1 MNADPL
7 LRATPGIGEGPDVDL
22 LLAAL
27 ATEREGQRL
36 LLAGDPDAAR
46 PYMRAA
52 AATYLASFPLA
63 QPRSWGRL
71 IGAVKA
77 AALAGDPH
85 DTARAA
91 ADHLG
96 DVADSPASCYLGALC
111 AVVLGDDARVG
122 ALTPG
127 MREGGDAFARAAD
140 GLDAIARGDDQALG
154 ASCTAIEADFA
165 SRDQHL
171 TGVPIAD
178 TALMLIEL
186 SQMRSSGKENPSLT
200 L

>member
-1 MNADPL
+1 MSTDPL
-7 LRATPGIGEGPDVDL
+7 LRDTPGIGDGPDVDL

-27 ATEREGQRL
+27 ATEREGHRL
-36 LLAGDPDAAR
+36 MIAGHADAAR
-46 PYMRAA
+46 PFMRAA

-77 AALAGDPH
+77 AALAGDPVP
-85 DTARAA
+85 TARAA
-91 ADHLG
+91 RDALG

-111 AVVLGDDARVG
+111 AVILGDDARAL

-140 GLDAIARGDDQALG
+140 GIDGIARGDRPGVA
-154 ASCTAIEADFA
+154 AACAAIEADFA
-165 SRDQHL
+165 ARDEHL
-171 TGVPIAD
+171 TGVPIPD
-178 TALMLIEL
+178 TALMLIKV
-186 SQMRSSGKENPSLT
+186 SQMRSSGKENPHLT

>member
-7 LRATPGIGEGPDVDL
+7 LRDAPGIGDGPDVDL

-36 LLAGDPDAAR
+36 LLAGHRDAAR

-52 AATYLASFPLA
+52 AAAYLASFPLA

-77 AALAGDPH
+77 ATLAGDPA
-85 DTARAA
+85 DTARGAA
-91 ADHLG
+91 AYLG

-111 AVVLGDDARVG
+111 AVVLGDDARAL
-122 ALTPG
+122 ALTRG
-127 MREGGDAFARAAD
+127 MREGGEAFGRAAD
-140 GLDAIARGDDQALG
+140 GIDAIARGDHQAL
-154 ASCTAIEADFA
+154 ATTCAAIEADFA
-165 SRDQHL
+165 ARDQHL

-178 TALMLIEL
+178 TALMLIAV
-186 SQMRSSGKENPSLT
+186 SQMRSSGKEKPSLT